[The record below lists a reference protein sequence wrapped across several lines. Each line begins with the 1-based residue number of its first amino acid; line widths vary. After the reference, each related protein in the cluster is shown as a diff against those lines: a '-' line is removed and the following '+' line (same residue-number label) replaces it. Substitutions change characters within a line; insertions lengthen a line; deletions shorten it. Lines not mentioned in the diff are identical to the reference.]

1 MNSIVQSVL
10 DISSYFPWLVIILS
24 FQQMHHYCY
33 HKYLCKS
40 HKETTRMTGERVAI
54 LLLLHLVN
62 HSTKKVYHHHEPCHH
77 RYHCW
82 CQRPQNTTPW
92 LRCQELNLH
101 VHNSLELY
109 IEVNGVCST
118 ATAGITHRISFFSF

>member
-1 MNSIVQSVL
+1 MIDIFTGMIVGISKSTTFYLAYWLISYITNSIVQSVL

-62 HSTKKVYHHHEPCHH
+62 HSTKKVYHHHYHYEPYHH
-77 RYHCW
+77 HHQYHW
-82 CQRPQNTTPW
+82 RQ
-92 LRCQELNLH
+92 
-101 VHNSLELY
+101 
-109 IEVNGVCST
+109 
-118 ATAGITHRISFFSF
+118 

>member
-1 MNSIVQSVL
+1 MIDIFTGMIFCISKSTTSWYIGTWRFYSAYWVTCHIMNSIVQSVL

-62 HSTKKVYHHHEPCHH
+62 HSTKKVYHHHYHYEPYYHH
-77 RYHCW
+77 QYHW
-82 CQRPQNTTPW
+82 RQ
-92 LRCQELNLH
+92 
-101 VHNSLELY
+101 
-109 IEVNGVCST
+109 
-118 ATAGITHRISFFSF
+118 